1 MSSVF
6 RKWYE
11 RRFHDEEAILLLI
24 IISIGV
30 ALVLFVGE
38 IFTPVIAALVLA
50 FLLQG
55 MVSQLVARKIPHIF
69 SVLIAFVL
77 LLVLEV
83 TSVGVLSTLVFVQL
97 DNFTEELP
105 KFLALLQELLFTLPE
120 KYPALISQSQVDEW
134 LATLNREIAGFGQW
148 VVTFSQSKIPNLINF
163 LVYLVLVPVLV
174 FFFLKDKEKILG
186 WFGRLLP
193 NERPLL
199 QQVWSDMNDQMANYV
214 RGKFIEIFVV
224 GVISYAVFAWFELR
238 YSALLAI
245 LVGLS
250 VIVPYV
256 GAFLVTIPVA
266 LVAYLQW
273 GWGPEFI
280 QLMIAYLVVQ
290 VLDGNVLVPWLFS
303 EAVNLHP
310 VAILLAI
317 MFFGG
322 IWGLWGVF
330 FAIPLATL
338 INAVL
343 TVWPTLRVDTDLR
356 DEHQA

>member
-1 MSSVF
+1 M
-6 RKWYE
+6 
-11 RRFHDEEAILLLI
+11 
-24 IISIGV
+24 
-30 ALVLFVGE
+30 
-38 IFTPVIAALVLA
+38 
-50 FLLQG
+50 
-55 MVSQLVARKIPHIF
+55 
-69 SVLIAFVL
+69 
-77 LLVLEV
+77 
-83 TSVGVLSTLVFVQL
+83 QL

-343 TVWPTLRVDTDLR
+343 TVWPTLRVNTDLP

>member
-1 MSSVF
+1 MPNVF

-11 RRFHDEEAILLLI
+11 NRFHDEEAILLLFI
-24 IISIGV
+24 LCLGV
-30 ALVLFVGE
+30 ALILFFGE

-55 MVSQLVARKIPHIF
+55 VVNQLVRHKVPHLLA
-69 SVLIAFVL
+69 VVVAFVL
-77 LLVLEV
+77 LLFLEV
-83 TSVGVLSTLVFVQL
+83 TSVGILSTLVLGQL
-97 DNFTEELP
+97 DNFINELP
-105 KFLALLQELLFTLPE
+105 KIIALLQERLLTLPE
-120 KYPALISQSQVDEW
+120 KYPTVVSQAQVDEW
-134 LATLNREIAGFGQW
+134 LTSLNREIAGFGQW

-163 LVYLVLVPVLV
+163 LVYLILVPVLV
-174 FFFLKDKEKILG
+174 FFFLKDKAKILA

-193 NERPLL
+193 DKRPLL
-199 QQVWSDMNDQMANYV
+199 KQVWNDMNGQMANYV

-224 GVISYAVFAWFELR
+224 GVCSYVVFTWFELR

-245 LVGLS
+245 VVGLS

-273 GWGPEFI
+273 GWGPDFI
-280 QLMIAYLVVQ
+280 KVFIAYLVIQ
-290 VLDGNVLVPWLFS
+290 LLDGNVLVPWLFS

-310 VAILLAI
+310 VAILFAI

-343 TVWPTLRVDTDLR
+343 TAWPTLQPGSSKDTQ
-356 DEHQA
+356 QA